1 MDVNLRCKQARQKR
15 MRHELIHIWC
25 LKLEGLHIRL
35 NWEFKL
41 TMKISCMAQINMSSR
56 WTARIKVED
65 REACFKRL
73 RKRRLGGNKETDTG
87 QRPEILESWRALC
100 WRVSLFKKRR
110 WLVNQGG
117 FHSYAIQRFKVTS
130 SKRICSK
137 ERRCWCPHGIDRRKV
152 GMIILWR
159 SSSNRGNCIFHLCTW
174 V

>member
-1 MDVNLRCKQARQKR
+1 MIVWNFWV
-15 MRHELIHIWC
+15 MWC
-25 LKLEGLHIRL
+25 LLFQPWAVLAVCDRSDRSEGTG
-35 NWEFKL
+35 L
-41 TMKISCMAQINMSSR
+41 TGPS
-56 WTARIKVED
+56 
-65 REACFKRL
+65 ACWSVCGSGIALLFACVRYMTYCITNLFMMITHTCYTPRML
-73 RKRRLGGNKETDTG
+73 RFRGSLICAA
-87 QRPEILESWRALC
+87 EILESWRALC
-100 WRVSLFKKRR
+100 WRVSLFKIRR

-130 SKRICSK
+130 SKRVCSK